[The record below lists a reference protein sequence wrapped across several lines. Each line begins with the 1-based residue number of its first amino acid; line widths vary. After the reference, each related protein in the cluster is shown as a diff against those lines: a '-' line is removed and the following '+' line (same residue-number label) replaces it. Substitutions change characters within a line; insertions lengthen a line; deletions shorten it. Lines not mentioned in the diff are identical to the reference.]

1 MYYIIIIYNKKYVM
15 MSHSLYAK
23 KWQCDIPNAIY
34 KSYLNCFKCHLFP
47 LSQSLT
53 APPISLSPLAR
64 PPSE

>member
-1 MYYIIIIYNKKYVM
+1 M

-53 APPISLSPLAR
+53 TTPISLSPLAR